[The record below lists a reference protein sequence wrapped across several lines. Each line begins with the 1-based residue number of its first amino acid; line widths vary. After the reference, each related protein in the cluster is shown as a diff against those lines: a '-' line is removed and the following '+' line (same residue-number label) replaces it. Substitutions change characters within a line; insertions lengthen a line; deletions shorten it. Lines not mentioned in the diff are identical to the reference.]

1 MKICCFPRE
10 GSDRFCHELL
20 ASACC
25 VFSSPPHDGTSPF
38 LIHLLGAS
46 HFAPFTQPRFSW
58 PLAPAWACSSQV
70 IGCFWASDTPGV
82 TGRRQKGQSVSCLP
96 QEVVALGQHPAT
108 SARTLGCNTAF
119 PQGPNLCPHPNTPG
133 AVFSTAGWPQRAAP
147 WGWGMGPFLGSHP
160 NLEPPASP
168 GPKLSVCCQLL
179 SEASSIPAVPAALK
193 CVMKADALENLT
205 GIGKTEEIHSKTSD
219 Q

>member
-1 MKICCFPRE
+1 MQTLPSWRGMKICCFPRE

-46 HFAPFTQPRFSW
+46 HFAPFTQPRSSW

-96 QEVVALGQHPAT
+96 QEVMALGQHPAT
-108 SARTLGCNTAF
+108 LSQNPWLQHSL
-119 PQGPNLCPHPNTPG
+119 PPG
-133 AVFSTAGWPQRAAP
+133 AKPVSPSQHSRCCVQHCWVATKSSSLGL
-147 WGWGMGPFLGSHP
+147 GHGP
-160 NLEPPASP
+160 
-168 GPKLSVCCQLL
+168 LSGV
-179 SEASSIPAVPAALK
+179 
-193 CVMKADALENLT
+193 
-205 GIGKTEEIHSKTSD
+205 TS
-219 Q
+219 

>member
-25 VFSSPPHDGTSPF
+25 VFSSPSHDGTSPF

-46 HFAPFTQPRFSW
+46 HFAPFTQPRSSW

-96 QEVVALGQHPAT
+96 NGLGAASCNPQPEHLAATQPSPRGQTCVPIPTLQVLCSALLGGHKEQLFGVGAWAPFWGHILTWSLQPHLGQSSLCVVSFFLKHPP
-108 SARTLGCNTAF
+108 SLLYL
-119 PQGPNLCPHPNTPG
+119 QH
-133 AVFSTAGWPQRAAP
+133 S
-147 WGWGMGPFLGSHP
+147 
-160 NLEPPASP
+160 
-168 GPKLSVCCQLL
+168 SV
-179 SEASSIPAVPAALK
+179 
-193 CVMKADALENLT
+193 
-205 GIGKTEEIHSKTSD
+205 
-219 Q
+219 